1 MDPVSTSLNV
11 GGNTLAQGGALT
23 ALGASV
29 PVWGWAALAGA
40 NILGSVLGSNSQARQ
55 RKQQAIMRAAEIEA
69 SPWTNRGPSTEVSTA
84 EPNAWANLMGAGT
97 NVLAQGQALGKSMRE
112 NAVEERKQAWNEL
125 LANKAAKQEGGL
137 SLDQLI
143 ALNRSENK

>member
-1 MDPVSTSLNV
+1 MEPVSTSLNV

-40 NILGSVLGSNSQARQ
+40 NILGSILGSNAQARQ
-55 RKQQAIMRAAEIEA
+55 RKQQALMRAAEIET

-84 EPNAWANLMGAGT
+84 EPNAWANLIGAGT

-112 NAVEERKQAWNEL
+112 SAAEERKQAWNKM
-125 LANKAAKQEGGL
+125 LADKAKDLKGGFTV
-137 SLDQLI
+137 DQLI
-143 ALNRSENK
+143 ALNKSSEE